1 MVGMDDF
8 RLQLVRHC
16 DSLLE
21 SGELTDTD
29 AYDLADWLNKH
40 DEACLKWPGEDLV
53 QLLQQIWAD
62 KKVTQTEL
70 RRLAVLLRAI
80 HKEWTKIQFDESM
93 VRARSQVEALVAR
106 LPPPEPQLPEISITL
121 PIKSHTQKGVV
132 YNVNLAGLACTCA
145 DWRAY
150 RCDLPAGHLW
160 RCCKHVFDAF
170 AQLIPRGTWPGWVG
184 SFVSSGWIVSP
195 KTEWRVIDVG
205 SNRWLVSMPDG
216 QKQWMNFYTQESQA
230 YERYGYSTLE
240 RRWAYDM
247 PPRGANKLLQVAL
260 ARCS

>member
-150 RCDLPAGHLW
+150 RCDLPAGHLS
-160 RCCKHVFDAF
+160 RCCKYVFDAF
-170 AQLIPRGTWPGWVG
+170 ARNMARLG
-184 SFVSSGWIVSP
+184 
-195 KTEWRVIDVG
+195 RVVC
-205 SNRWLVSMPDG
+205 
-216 QKQWMNFYTQESQA
+216 K
-230 YERYGYSTLE
+230 
-240 RRWAYDM
+240 
-247 PPRGANKLLQVAL
+247 
-260 ARCS
+260 